1 MSLTHKS
8 QSALEY
14 MMTYGWAILVIVI
27 VAAVLYSLGIFSPA
41 SSLSSTVTGFSNL
54 GSVTGECTANGILR
68 ISLGDS
74 TGYPI
79 NITGVTA
86 KSSTGQVSTFKPNST
101 VDPNPIILPAS
112 NYIFSVPNV
121 CPAAGSSYSLA
132 VTVNYTEPGQ
142 IFPGPYISTGSISGS
157 VDSNS
162 LPSFIAEFDGTN
174 SYISTNLEYP
184 NTIRRNFSLSL
195 WFSPLS
201 NTPDTVYNGLFDAD
215 NGNNGWGLMYW
226 PDSYVLDFWVLA
238 SQSGTTQDMEFGNIK
253 NGTIYNI
260 VITYQNVSGGYY
272 ADGYVNGLLVDK
284 NVSRSPI
291 TLPMP
296 YGFEIGI
303 ARGSQYFFGSIF
315 NIQLYNET
323 LSSQQ
328 VSSLYSGGAGS
339 SPLLSSNLLG
349 WWPLNETAKDYGG
362 NSNGVAYNVIYTSNY
377 QTTG

>member
-54 GSVTGECTANGILR
+54 GSVTGECTANGVMR

-142 IFPGPYISTGSISGS
+142 IFPGPY
-157 VDSNS
+157 
-162 LPSFIAEFDGTN
+162 
-174 SYISTNLEYP
+174 
-184 NTIRRNFSLSL
+184 
-195 WFSPLS
+195 
-201 NTPDTVYNGLFDAD
+201 
-215 NGNNGWGLMYW
+215 
-226 PDSYVLDFWVLA
+226 
-238 SQSGTTQDMEFGNIK
+238 
-253 NGTIYNI
+253 
-260 VITYQNVSGGYY
+260 
-272 ADGYVNGLLVDK
+272 
-284 NVSRSPI
+284 
-291 TLPMP
+291 
-296 YGFEIGI
+296 
-303 ARGSQYFFGSIF
+303 
-315 NIQLYNET
+315 
-323 LSSQQ
+323 
-328 VSSLYSGGAGS
+328 
-339 SPLLSSNLLG
+339 
-349 WWPLNETAKDYGG
+349 
-362 NSNGVAYNVIYTSNY
+362 
-377 QTTG
+377 

>member
-54 GSVTGECTANGILR
+54 GSVTGECTANGVMR

-101 VDPNPIILPAS
+101 VDSNPIILPAS

-142 IFPGPYISTGSISGS
+142 IFPGPYTSTGTVIGTSTSTVLPLYTAYFTRTDYINTATKPFQNQSFSIVFWAYLYNTSSGS
-157 VDSNS
+157 SSDQHFIFELSQNYGCPGS
-162 LPSFIAEFDGTN
+162 SSSIDWLDIRGTSFHTVGWCSDLFEAA
-174 SYISTNLEYP
+174 
-184 NTIRRNFSLSL
+184 
-195 WFSPLS
+195 
-201 NTPDTVYNGLFDAD
+201 TPDTWYFLSWTYNKSGKTQTFYID
-215 NGNNGWGLMYW
+215 GGS
-226 PDSYVLDFWVLA
+226 PTSDSWYVLNPQGQLYLGSTGGVSLHGFLTNFQIYNTTLTQTQLSAIYNEGLDYKPITNAVIADFWAL
-238 SQSGTTQDMEFGNIK
+238 
-253 NGTIYNI
+253 NGTVNNYANPSASS
-260 VITYQNVSGGYY
+260 TNVGVVFTS
-272 ADGYVNGLLVDK
+272 
-284 NVSRSPI
+284 
-291 TLPMP
+291 
-296 YGFEIGI
+296 
-303 ARGSQYFFGSIF
+303 
-315 NIQLYNET
+315 
-323 LSSQQ
+323 
-328 VSSLYSGGAGS
+328 
-339 SPLLSSNLLG
+339 
-349 WWPLNETAKDYGG
+349 DYP
-362 NSNGVAYNVIYTSNY
+362 
-377 QTTG
+377 TTGLP